1 MVAQE
6 PGHSAASFEPGH
18 GVWGVASMPAADPA
32 VHERSIAAGLVSGD
46 PRALEAA
53 FRSWSGMIH
62 GFCRRAAGADAADD
76 LSQQVFVEAWRTREG
91 FDPDR
96 GVVPAWLVG
105 IARNLVARHRSR
117 QLRTDTPV
125 GEIHEAATDA
135 GSQTT
140 DVDLLADRLVVTAA
154 LDVLSEV
161 QRATLRMSF
170 YDGLSQPEIA
180 HRLGLP
186 LGTVKS
192 HQRRGLHRLRGHLE
206 QTHVDR

>member
-1 MVAQE
+1 M
-6 PGHSAASFEPGH
+6 
-18 GVWGVASMPAADPA
+18 
-32 VHERSIAAGLVSGD
+32 
-46 PRALEAA
+46 
-53 FRSWSGMIH
+53 
-62 GFCRRAAGADAADD
+62 DA
-76 LSQQVFVEAWRTREG
+76 
-91 FDPDR
+91 
-96 GVVPAWLVG
+96 
-105 IARNLVARHRSR
+105 
-117 QLRTDTPV
+117 
-125 GEIHEAATDA
+125 
-135 GSQTT
+135 T

-192 HQRRGLHRLRGHLE
+192 HQRRGLHRLRDHLE